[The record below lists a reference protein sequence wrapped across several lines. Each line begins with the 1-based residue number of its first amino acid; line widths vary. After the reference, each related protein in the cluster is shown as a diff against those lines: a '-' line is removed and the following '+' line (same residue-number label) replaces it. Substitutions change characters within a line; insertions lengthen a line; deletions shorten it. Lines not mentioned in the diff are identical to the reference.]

1 MAEARIFY
9 QQDCNLSLLD
19 GKTIAIIVMPA
30 RVMHML

>member
-9 QQDCNLSLLD
+9 QQDCNLSYLTVRQSPLS
-19 GKTIAIIVMPA
+19 VMAA

>member
-9 QQDCNLSLLD
+9 QQDCNLTVRQSPLS
-19 GKTIAIIVMPA
+19 VMAA